1 MKRTEKYNIGNRQYV
16 TGESDL
22 LCEMENAPLTGS
34 EGKRLYRTKKGVF
47 FMVCG
52 DGGSSR
58 TKVDVVPEDKAHEFM
73 DRHTAGIITDTYD
86 KVFGTPEKG

>member
-1 MKRTEKYNIGNRQYV
+1 MKRTEKYYIGNRQYV

-22 LCEMENAPLTGS
+22 LCETGKDPLTGM
-34 EGKRLYRTKKGVF
+34 EGGPLYRTKKGVF

-52 DGGSSR
+52 DGSSR
-58 TKVDVVPEDKAHEFM
+58 TKVDIVPEDKAHEFM

-86 KVFGTPEKG
+86 RVFGIPGIG